1 MKQNCF
7 IAALFSVIFSILG
20 IQPIEGKNPADE
32 SIYNNYMLSSA
43 GTSAGSGSY
52 LVRVSV
58 TTKNSKLS
66 DADMSRCA
74 VHGVLFKGFSG
85 ENTHMEK
92 PLAGKPSI
100 EAEHSEFF
108 NNFFETQASGYAS
121 PLPSTRSVTKTDKK
135 KYVVTQV
142 VEVKKD
148 LLRKTLQDAGVI
160 RSLNS
165 GF

>member
-1 MKQNCF
+1 
-7 IAALFSVIFSILG
+7 
-20 IQPIEGKNPADE
+20 
-32 SIYNNYMLSSA
+32 
-43 GTSAGSGSY
+43 
-52 LVRVSV
+52 
-58 TTKNSKLS
+58 
-66 DADMSRCA
+66 
-74 VHGVLFKGFSG
+74 
-85 ENTHMEK
+85 MEK